1 MKRLAA
7 GFALLLAG
15 CNQGATV
22 TKSGE
27 SSLTVTSARA
37 GAAIDA
43 KDCAHA
49 AHAPIYQG
57 AKIIS
62 CVSGSMTEGQKRGS
76 IIYTSAAAP
85 GTVLAWYRGE
95 AEKAGL
101 KVALQTDM
109 SLSASEGNRK
119 LMVMAMMQG
128 PENQVT
134 VNWSE

>member
-7 GFALLLAG
+7 GLALLLAG
-15 CNQGATV
+15 CNQGATD
-22 TKSGE
+22 TKSDDA
-27 SSLTVTSARA
+27 SLVVTAAKA
-37 GAAIDA
+37 GATLAP
-43 KDCAHA
+43 KDCGHA
-49 AHAPIYQG
+49 AHAPIYRD
-57 AKIIS
+57 AKITN
-62 CVSGSMTEGQKRGS
+62 CVSDSMTEGKKSGS
-76 IIYTSAAAP
+76 ILYTSAATP

-128 PENQVT
+128 PDNQVT